1 MKNDYRTHAESHST
15 SSIGYFAKPMLK
27 LRKLDVMKYLTSR
40 SLEWRE
46 DDSNNSSKYKRNK
59 IRNEL
64 VPLLSEITGGD
75 RALQV
80 SVLT

>member
-1 MKNDYRTHAESHST
+1 
-15 SSIGYFAKPMLK
+15 
-27 LRKLDVMKYLTSR
+27 MKYLTSR

-46 DDSNNSSKYKRNK
+46 DDSNNSSIYKRNK